1 MGKQFVYEIKKYSAE
16 QFVRLAYF
24 CTDEGDCRLDELPS
38 EHLAAFADLLNER
51 GADGWELVQAFFNT
65 DGVVTVW
72 KREK

>member
-1 MGKQFVYEIKKYSAE
+1 MGKQFVYEIKKYPAE

-24 CTDEGDCRLDELPS
+24 CTDEGACRLDELPS
-38 EHLAAFADLLNER
+38 EQMTAFADLLNER
-51 GADGWELVQAFFNT
+51 GVDGWELVQSFFNA